1 MKTFY
6 LAATFLSVLALH
18 AVAQQ
23 PAAPQPVKA
32 TFLISGLHCPP
43 CTTTVESSLKR
54 VKGIQTAKVDW
65 QSKNARVTFDE
76 GQISSQEIAT
86 AIANTPHMMGGSL
99 KYSGALA
106 LKVAGLHDDAKIA
119 TAKKALA
126 EIPGVANVWV
136 YARQGAV
143 AVDFDR
149 TAKVTSKH
157 LIDAL
162 GKAGFTASEYRINGV
177 ANRSR

>member
-1 MKTFY
+1 MKTLC
-6 LAATFLSVLALH
+6 LAATLLAVWAVH
-18 AVAQQ
+18 AIAQQ
-23 PAAPQPVKA
+23 PAAPTQAVKA

-43 CTTTVESSLKR
+43 CTSTVESSLKR
-54 VKGIQTAKVDW
+54 VKGIQSAKVDW

-76 GQISSQEIAT
+76 GQISSQEVAI

-106 LKVAGLHDDAKIA
+106 LKVAGLKDDATIA
-119 TAKKALA
+119 AAKKALA
-126 EIPGVANVWV
+126 EIPGVANVWI
-136 YARQGAV
+136 YAQQGAV

-149 TAKVTSKH
+149 AAKVTSKH

-162 GKAGFTASEYRINGV
+162 GKAGLTASEF
-177 ANRSR
+177 